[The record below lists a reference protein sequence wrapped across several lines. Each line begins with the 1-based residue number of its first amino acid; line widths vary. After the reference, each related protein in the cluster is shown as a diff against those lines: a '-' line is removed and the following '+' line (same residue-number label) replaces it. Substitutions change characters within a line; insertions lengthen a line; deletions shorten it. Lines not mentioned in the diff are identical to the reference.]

1 MSLARIL
8 RRLVLLACATAVF
21 IGLTAIY
28 ARSMRPPRVIG
39 YRFPNR
45 VITRHRRPPQ
55 PQPDRLLSFFTEGL
69 LIAAIAVAGRQLL
82 RLRLTD

>member
-1 MSLARIL
+1 MKLARIPT
-8 RRLVLLACATAVF
+8 RLALLACAIAVF

-39 YRFPNR
+39 YPFSNR
-45 VITRHRRPPQ
+45 VIARHRRPPR
-55 PQPDRLLSFFTEGL
+55 PQPGRLLSFFTEGL
-69 LIAAIAVAGRQLL
+69 LIVAIAVAGRQVL